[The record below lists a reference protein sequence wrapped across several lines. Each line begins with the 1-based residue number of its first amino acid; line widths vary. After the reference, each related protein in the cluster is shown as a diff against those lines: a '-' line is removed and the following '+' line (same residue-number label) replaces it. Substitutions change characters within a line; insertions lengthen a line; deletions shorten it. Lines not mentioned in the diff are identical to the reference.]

1 MDKQLIE
8 KVLKEYGFQA
18 DQVNYKPFGTGHINS
33 TWLVSLQNSS
43 EQYILQ
49 SINRNVFKEPEIIAA
64 NVKLLSDYLKKH
76 NPDYLFVGAI
86 PTRDGSEMAFVGDI
100 YWRLTEFIK
109 NSVSFDTLSDP
120 DQAYEAAMQFGRL
133 NRLLADF
140 DASQLKETIPGFHDL
155 GLRYRQFA
163 EALENTTESL
173 KQKAEPEI
181 QKAKHYSFILDY
193 FNSFKNSGDFPNR
206 AMHHDTKISNMLF
219 DKGTMKGICVID
231 LDTMMSGKFISDL
244 GDMMRTYLCA
254 FSENEPDTD
263 KIFIRIEYFEA
274 IVKGYLHEMGS
285 ILTEVEKDLILFSG
299 KYLIYMQAIRF
310 LSDYLNG
317 SIYYPISYPEQNLDR
332 TRNQFKLLAEF
343 FEKEKILVDIVN
355 KCLKENKTDIF

>member
-1 MDKQLIE
+1 MDKHLIE
-8 KVLKEYGFQA
+8 QVLNEYGFQA
-18 DQVNYKPFGTGHINS
+18 DQVSYKPFGTGHINS
-33 TWLVSLQNSS
+33 TWLISIQNST

-64 NVKLLSDYLKKH
+64 NVKKLSDYLKKH

-86 PTRDGSEMAFVGDI
+86 PSRNGSEMAYVGDI
-100 YWRLTEFIK
+100 YWRLTKFIE

-120 DQAYEAAMQFGRL
+120 EQAYEAAVQFGRL

-163 EALENTTESL
+163 EAYENTSESL
-173 KQKAEPEI
+173 KQKAATEI

-193 FNSFKNSGDFPNR
+193 FNSFKNSIDFPNR

-219 DKGTMKGICVID
+219 DKDTMKGICVID

-263 KIFIRIEYFEA
+263 KIFIRIEYFQA
-274 IVKGYLHEMGS
+274 IIRGYLHEMGS
-285 ILTEVEKDLILFSG
+285 ILTAVEKDLILFSG

-310 LSDYLNG
+310 LSDFLNG

-332 TRNQFKLLAEF
+332 ARNQFKLLAEF

-355 KCLKENKTDIF
+355 QCLNDTRVNF